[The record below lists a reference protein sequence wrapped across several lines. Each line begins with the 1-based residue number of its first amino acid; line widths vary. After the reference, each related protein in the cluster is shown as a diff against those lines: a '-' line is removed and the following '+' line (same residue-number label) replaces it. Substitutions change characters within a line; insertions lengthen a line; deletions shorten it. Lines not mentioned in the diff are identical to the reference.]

1 MVIDQIKKHMI
12 RLSAYCRSLPHP
24 ERTDPMVNYYKTI
37 NGRIEEIREYE
48 QGCWVNCVAP
58 DDDEVQYLLDFF
70 DIPPELLRSALD
82 DEESAHIDSEDDTTL
97 IIIDVPVVERVSG
110 NITYS
115 TMPIGIMITK
125 NNVITVSLKEST
137 ILTEFSEGVVRNVM
151 TNYKTHFVLHIM
163 LRMATK
169 YLQYLKQIDKI
180 SNRIERQLR
189 KSAKNK
195 DLNQLL
201 DIEKSLVFFSSSLKA
216 DENTL
221 EKIMRGRHL
230 KLYEEDQDLLEDVL
244 IEVKQAVDMAATY
257 LNVLNGTMDVF
268 ASIISNNLNVVMK
281 IQASLTLLV
290 SVPTVVSGIYGMNII
305 GGLPFDTLWWFPI
318 LISALMMAVMYF
330 ILKKK
335 DMF

>member
-1 MVIDQIKKHMI
+1 
-12 RLSAYCRSLPHP
+12 
-24 ERTDPMVNYYKTI
+24 
-37 NGRIEEIREYE
+37 
-48 QGCWVNCVAP
+48 
-58 DDDEVQYLLDFF
+58 
-70 DIPPELLRSALD
+70 
-82 DEESAHIDSEDDTTL
+82 
-97 IIIDVPVVERVSG
+97 
-110 NITYS
+110 
-115 TMPIGIMITK
+115 MPIGIMITK
-125 NNVITVSLKEST
+125 DNVITVALKEST
-137 ILTEFSEGVVRNVM
+137 ILTEFAEGVVRNVM

-180 SNRIERQLR
+180 SNRIERELR

-195 DLNQLL
+195 DLDQLL

-244 IEVKQAVDMAATY
+244 IEIKQAVDMSATY
-257 LNVLNGTMDVF
+257 LTVLNGTMDVF

-290 SVPTVVSGIYGMNII
+290 SVPTVISGIYGMNII
-305 GGLPFDTLWWFPI
+305 GGLPFDKLWWFPI
-318 LISALMMAVMYF
+318 LISGILMAVMYF